1 VRIILPKSG
10 VTRHPN
16 RPPKGR
22 RKGHL
27 CLSCH
32 RVVPMLTSVRAQ
44 GRRYRVCPDCRN
56 VAVADSSVGQVVAML
71 GAGGAA

>member
-1 VRIILPKSG
+1 MRIILPKSG

-44 GRRYRVCPDCRN
+44 GRRYRVCPDCR
-56 VAVADSSVGQVVAML
+56 VTEPAGGVGQVVAML
-71 GAGGAA
+71 GGAA

>member
-1 VRIILPKSG
+1 MRIILPKSG
-10 VTRHPN
+10 TTRHPN

-44 GRRYRVCPDCRN
+44 GRRYRVCPNCAATPIDTG
-56 VAVADSSVGQVVAML
+56 VGQVVAML